1 MFLSSTKNQLSFLLK
16 AGKTTKKPNNKAST
30 ITVADLN
37 VGETTVWLTISNT
50 KYDNCMSEGSMVVV
64 NQTLNPKVKAEV
76 LTTANSSVVLV
87 ADEPPANATKHFWQ
101 IVESAPDAT
110 LENAGSNETM
120 AHNLREGINKFKW
133 VLQNDDCADAV
144 DVTVTRTTPS
154 IPAPELRD
162 GFYQLA
168 TTENFNWFV
177 DQVNSGN
184 TKINAMLIKDI
195 VINADCLSHLSL
207 SKKDNEEFDIVE
219 WQPIGTPDN
228 PYGGTFNG
236 GGYSISGLYIN
247 SDTDDN
253 VGLFDTVG
261 EDGTVKN
268 VGVEDSYIK
277 GDENVGAICGNNQG
291 TILNCYNTS
300 IVQGNENVHNCYY
313 LTENPDNTDPQ
324 ARTVLE
330 FKSGEVAK
338 SLVEGAPSEFVLEVF
353 NLDNV
358 LPGVDHITAPAT
370 PTIRIRR
377 LERFLAEMSAFGAFP
392 TSLWS
397 TMPMRTSLLSHL
409 RALLPK

>member
-50 KYDNCMSEGSMVVV
+50 KYDNCISEGSMVVV

-76 LTTANSSVVLV
+76 LTTANSSVVIV

-110 LENAGSNETM
+110 LENADSNETM

-144 DVTVTRTTPS
+144 DVTVTKTTVPH
-154 IPAPELRD
+154 IPTPELRD

-228 PYGGTFNG
+228 PYEGTFNG

-253 VGLFDTVG
+253 VGLFGTVG

-268 VGVEDSYIK
+268 VGV
-277 GDENVGAICGNNQG
+277 
-291 TILNCYNTS
+291 
-300 IVQGNENVHNCYY
+300 
-313 LTENPDNTDPQ
+313 
-324 ARTVLE
+324 
-330 FKSGEVAK
+330 
-338 SLVEGAPSEFVLEVF
+338 
-353 NLDNV
+353 
-358 LPGVDHITAPAT
+358 
-370 PTIRIRR
+370 
-377 LERFLAEMSAFGAFP
+377 
-392 TSLWS
+392 
-397 TMPMRTSLLSHL
+397 
-409 RALLPK
+409 